1 MIRIVLAALRRHP
14 SQAVAVAVLAALA
27 AAIAAVVPAY
37 LVGAAE
43 VGTVAAVESASPR
56 LRLVIAQKKDV
67 AGTDVAGVIRSTA
80 DPVRATLDR
89 PGLTTVASVRTSGT
103 VRTDKDV
110 SLARDI
116 AYRDGVCEHLRITG
130 ACPKADREIMVSN
143 RVAGDLGLDVGAQVT
158 FTPNRGQPARFTISG
173 RYEAGDTDDPY
184 WVGGTLIRSEPVFA
198 TAGTISLLAV
208 SDLIVTVEGMVTP
221 ELFTHVEAVAD
232 ARAVTADLDRL
243 IARDGFDVITSIG
256 PLADRVTANRRV
268 IAAGVP
274 VAGLQLLLLCW
285 FALGLAVRHAGAGW
299 RPDVGLLKLRGV
311 PPGRVTALAV
321 GRSAVPIAAGA
332 VVGAIAALALR
343 GPVENAIGRA
353 QARPALVVPDGLVL
367 LGGAGAA
374 LLAVIGSLAI
384 AFVAERRMLRE
395 PVVDLLRQVPAR
407 QGGWRAG
414 AAEVL
419 VAALAVAAVYQVRSA
434 PADDPAAAG
443 LALFVPVLVALV
455 VALTGTRLLVPTA
468 AGVARRAFGAG
479 RLSTG
484 LALLDLARRPGA
496 RRLAALLVTASALL
510 VTATTGWATAA
521 SARADRAAVELGAH
535 TVLTVG
541 AESAAHLIT
550 AVRAADPGGRNAMAV
565 VVGRTSGSSD
575 ASPVVAVDSPRLA
588 AVAAWPHS
596 GSGKGAVAGIGADPR
611 DLAARL
617 RPPAGQPVIAAGGA
631 VELDLTVP
639 AADPPPQVTV
649 EAALVDKRGTRIT
662 AALGPVGPGRH
673 TVRADT
679 PGCADGGCRLVG
691 FVLVGDREGSEPVV
705 LHRLGQADPPATL
718 VDGTGFADLGRWRQ
732 PLTSR
737 KPWLLVSN
745 SGDGLALRI
754 DQVVPIPLTDSVTLP
769 GGTGPPGVPDALT
782 VEVADAPVPLPAV
795 VSGALA
801 ETRRAGGQP
810 TPLLGGGGIPLR
822 QLGTP
827 AVLPRVGPTGLVV
840 DLEYADR
847 LLVGVDGAREVWLSE
862 AAPAGIRDRLR
873 AQGLQIIRTDTVAAA
888 TGRYAAEGGT
898 AVFRLNLVVAVAGLL
913 LAAASV
919 VLVAAVDRPVRNAEL
934 VRLRMQGMSQRTVVR
949 SVVGG
954 YALVAAVATG
964 LGVLAAVAALRL
976 SGERRIFDDGWELLT
991 PTGPG
996 WLAIVLLATGLVV
1009 VSAGAVALASAPMV
1023 RGSSAR
1029 GGDR

>member
-14 SQAVAVAVLAALA
+14 SQAVAVAVLAAIA

-67 AGTDVAGVIRSTA
+67 AGTDVAGVLRSTA
-80 DPVRATLDR
+80 DPVRAALDR
-89 PGLTTVASVRTSGT
+89 PGLQTVASVRTSGT

-110 SLARDI
+110 DLARDI

-143 RVAGDLGLDVGAQVT
+143 RVAGDLGLDVGAQIT
-158 FTPNRGQPARFTISG
+158 FMANRGQPARFTISG
-173 RYEAGDTDDPY
+173 RYEAGNPDDPY

-232 ARAVTADLDRL
+232 ARAVTVDLNRL
-243 IARDGFDVITSIG
+243 IVRDGFDVISSIG
-256 PLADRVTANRRV
+256 ALADRVNANRRV

-332 VVGAIAALALR
+332 VVGAVAALALR
-343 GPVENAIGRA
+343 GLVENAMGRA
-353 QARPALVVPDGLVL
+353 QARPALVVSDGLVL

-395 PVVDLLRQVPAR
+395 PVVDLLRRVPAR
-407 QGGWRAG
+407 QGGWGAG
-414 AAEVL
+414 ATEVL

-521 SARADRAAVELGAH
+521 SARADRAAVELGAR

-588 AVAAWPHS
+588 AVAAWPYS
-596 GSGKGAVAGIGADPR
+596 GSGSGTGADPR

-617 RPPAGQPVIAAGGA
+617 KPPAGQPVIAAGGA

-639 AADPPPQVTV
+639 AADPPLRVTV
-649 EAALVDKRGTRIT
+649 EAAFVDKRGTRIT
-662 AALGPVGPGRH
+662 AALGPAGPGRH

-718 VDGTGFADLGRWRQ
+718 VDGAGFADLGRWRQ
-732 PLTSR
+732 PLISR

-754 DQVVPIPLTDSVTLP
+754 DQVIPIPLTDSVTLP
-769 GGTGPPGVPDALT
+769 GGTGPPGVPDPLT

-827 AVLPRVGPTGLVV
+827 AVLPRVGPTGLLV

-847 LLVGVDGAREVWLSE
+847 LLVGVDGVREVWLSE
-862 AAPAGIRDRLR
+862 SAPAGIVDRLR
-873 AQGLQIIRTDTVAAA
+873 EQGLQVIRTDTVAAA

-934 VRLRMQGMSQRTVVR
+934 VRLRVQGMSQRTVVR

-954 YALVAAVATG
+954 YALVAAVATV
-964 LGVLAAVAALRL
+964 LGVLAAAAALRL

-1009 VSAGAVALASAPMV
+1009 VSAGAVALASAPTV
-1023 RGSSAR
+1023 RR
-1029 GGDR
+1029 GDPA